1 MRVTVSRCPRWALL
15 RELTAALRSATHTAQ
30 PAGSLSPCVSPE
42 QVTVLTQLCSPDHMA
57 STSWDRGKNGQSGLV
72 FSCARALGAAGCQPP
87 SPPALCCG
95 ALCSSCCLNW
105 GYGVLLILGTCVFV
119 RNGAQHPEGPS
130 KPPLTTVQHG
140 VSPPLGCRWGLFLV
154 SLTHRL

>member
-57 STSWDRGKNGQSGLV
+57 ATSWDRGKNGAKRPGAFLCQGFRCSWLPASISACSVLWCLV
-72 FSCARALGAAGCQPP
+72 QF
-87 SPPALCCG
+87 
-95 ALCSSCCLNW
+95 
-105 GYGVLLILGTCVFV
+105 LL
-119 RNGAQHPEGPS
+119 P
-130 KPPLTTVQHG
+130 
-140 VSPPLGCRWGLFLV
+140 
-154 SLTHRL
+154 